1 MSGPNGSNGFSWLN
15 WLPWLKRRE
24 VQLGLILIVLIAVI
38 GARAPVFVSA
48 KSIDSLLTDTA
59 ILVMMVLA
67 QMLVIL
73 TRGIDLSV
81 AANLALCGMVA
92 ALIGQHA
99 PGFPLALLIPVAM
112 LCGLALGAVNG
123 ALIGF
128 LKLPPIVVTL
138 GSMSVFR
145 GMIFV
150 LSGGAWVSSHQMS
163 RAFIDFPLDRLLG
176 LTHLVWFAIVAA
188 LLAGY
193 VTRST
198 RFGRELYAIGNE
210 PVSARYVG
218 VPMARRLFA
227 VYTISGGVA
236 GLCGY
241 LWVARYAVAFTEIAN
256 GFELNV
262 IAACVIGGISIAGG
276 VGSVVGAV
284 LGALFLGVIANA
296 LPVVQ
301 VSPFWQS
308 AITGAVIV
316 VAVVLNARVGKRAGK
331 QILSLHDPRAQR
343 TARHA
348 VGEVG
353 GVGGAEA

>member
-1 MSGPNGSNGFSWLN
+1 MN
-15 WLPWLKRRE
+15 WLKHRE
-24 VQLGLILIVLIAVI
+24 VQLALILVLLVALI
-38 GARAPVFVSA
+38 GARAPVFISA
-48 KSIDSLLTDTA
+48 RSIDSLLTDSA

-67 QMLVIL
+67 QMLVIV

-81 AANLALCGMVA
+81 AANLALSGMVV
-92 ALIGQHA
+92 ALLGQRY
-99 PGFPLALLIPVAM
+99 PGLPVALLIPIAM
-112 LCGLALGAVNG
+112 ACGALLGSLNG
-123 ALIGF
+123 ALIGL

-163 RAFIDFPLDRLLG
+163 PAFIAFPLERLAG
-176 LTHLVWFAIVAA
+176 LTHLFWFALAAA
-188 LLAGY
+188 LLAWY
-193 VTRST
+193 LTRYT
-198 RFGRELYAIGNE
+198 RFGRELYAIGNH

-218 VPMARRLFA
+218 VPTARRLFS
-227 VYTISGGVA
+227 VYAISGMVA

-276 VGSVVGAV
+276 VGSVPGAV
-284 LGALFLGVIANA
+284 LGAMFLGVINNA

-316 VAVVLNARVGKRAGK
+316 VAVVVNAREGKRAGK
-331 QILSLHDPRAQR
+331 QILPLHEAPAVVDARA
-343 TARHA
+343 THHEARA
-348 VGEVG
+348 
-353 GVGGAEA
+353 

>member
-1 MSGPNGSNGFSWLN
+1 MKSRTAWLR
-15 WLPWLKRRE
+15 RRE
-24 VQLGLILIVLIAVI
+24 VQLAFILAVLVALIGL
-38 GARAPVFVSA
+38 RAPVFLSA
-48 KSIDSLLTDTA
+48 RSIDSLLTDTA

-81 AANLALCGMVA
+81 AANLALCGMVS
-92 ALIGQHA
+92 ALIGKNF
-99 PGFPLALLIPVAM
+99 PGLPLAVLLLATM
-112 LCGLALGAVNG
+112 GCGLALGAING

-128 LKLPPIVVTL
+128 LRLPPIVVTL

-145 GMIFV
+145 GAIFV
-150 LSGGAWVSSHQMS
+150 LSGGAWVSSHQMTAS
-163 RAFIDFPLDRLLG
+163 FIGFPLERLFG
-176 LTHLVWFAIVAA
+176 LTHLVWFAVAAA
-188 LLAGY
+188 LLAWHL
-193 VTRST
+193 TRNT

-218 VPMARRLFA
+218 VPMARRLFG
-227 VYTISGGVA
+227 VYALSGMVA

-256 GFELNV
+256 GFELSV

-276 VGSVVGAV
+276 VGSVLGAV

-308 AITGAVIV
+308 AITGTVIV
-316 VAVVLNARVGKRAGK
+316 VAVVLNAREGKRAGK
-331 QILSLHDPRAQR
+331 QILLRHESRMESATPTTPAAT
-343 TARHA
+343 TAR
-348 VGEVG
+348 EVR
-353 GVGGAEA
+353 A

>member
-1 MSGPNGSNGFSWLN
+1 MSRMGDSSHLGRWTAWL
-15 WLPWLKRRE
+15 RQRE
-24 VQLGLILIVLIAVI
+24 VQLAFILVALVALIGL
-38 GARAPVFVSA
+38 RAPVFLSA
-48 KSIDSLLTDTA
+48 KSLDSLLTDSA

-81 AANLALCGMVA
+81 AANLALCGMVS
-92 ALIGQHA
+92 
-99 PGFPLALLIPVAM
+99 ALLGKNFPGLPLPLVVTAAM
-112 LCGLALGAVNG
+112 ACGLALGAING

-145 GMIFV
+145 GSIFV
-150 LSGGAWVSSHQMS
+150 LSSGAWVSSHQMTPS
-163 RAFIDFPLDRLLG
+163 FIGFPLERLLG
-176 LTHLVWFAIVAA
+176 LTHLVWFAVAAA
-188 LLAGY
+188 LLAWQL
-193 VTRST
+193 TRYT

-218 VPMARRLFA
+218 VPMARRLFS
-227 VYTISGGVA
+227 VYAISGMVA

-256 GFELNV
+256 GFELSV

-276 VGSVVGAV
+276 VGSVLGAV
-284 LGALFLGVIANA
+284 LGAMLLGVIANA

-308 AITGAVIV
+308 AITGTVIV
-316 VAVVLNARVGKRAGK
+316 VAVVLNAREGKRAGK
-331 QILSLHDPRAQR
+331 QILLRRESRIEAAPVQTVR
-343 TARHA
+343 
-348 VGEVG
+348 EVQ
-353 GVGGAEA
+353 A

>member
-1 MSGPNGSNGFSWLN
+1 MK
-15 WLPWLKRRE
+15 WLKHRE
-24 VQLGLILIVLIAVI
+24 VQLALILVALIAVI
-38 GARAPVFVSA
+38 GARAPVFLSL
-48 KSIDSLLTDTA
+48 KSFDSLITDSA

-67 QMLVIL
+67 QMLVIV

-81 AANLALCGMVA
+81 AANLALSGMVV
-92 ALIGQHA
+92 
-99 PGFPLALLIPVAM
+99 ALLGQRFPGLPVVVLIAAAM
-112 LCGLALGAVNG
+112 VCGLVLGSLNG

-145 GMIFV
+145 GTIFV
-150 LSGGAWVSSHQMS
+150 LSGGAWVSSHQMT
-163 RAFIDFPLDRLLG
+163 RAFIDFPLERLAG
-176 LTHLVWFAIVAA
+176 LTHLVWFALAAA

-193 VTRST
+193 LTRHT
-198 RFGRELYAIGNE
+198 RFGRELYAIGNH

-218 VPMARRLFA
+218 VPITRRLFG
-227 VYTISGGVA
+227 VYAISGMVA

-276 VGSVVGAV
+276 VGSVPGAV
-284 LGALFLGVIANA
+284 LGAMFLGVIANA

-301 VSPFWQS
+301 ISPFWQS

-316 VAVVLNARVGKRAGK
+316 VAVILNARQGKRTGK
-331 QILSLHDPRAQR
+331 QILPLHEAPGRSEAHRAG
-343 TARHA
+343 
-348 VGEVG
+348 GEVP
-353 GVGGAEA
+353 V